1 VAAGLSGQ
9 QLGQHGQGDF
19 FFGEGRGVQSLI
31 RRLLGVSLSELGGGR
46 EAQDIGAVGKG
57 CVGGPGRSGW
67 ASAKHEFTA
76 RET

>member
-1 VAAGLSGQ
+1 M
-9 QLGQHGQGDF
+9 
-19 FFGEGRGVQSLI
+19 QSLI